1 MEGGRNELCL
11 LCAHIPSLL
20 CVESNMYLN
29 PYYVA
34 RVYYDYLETN
44 VTFVCR
50 YQKVTFLTFFC
61 YVVLMKLQMFAK
73 MPWCYWV
80 TLPKYSS
87 LHSISWII
95 HLTLLKRLLQD
106 FSQVTLYHY
115 VHWNN
120 VWGAL
125 MR

>member
-1 MEGGRNELCL
+1 
-11 LCAHIPSLL
+11 
-20 CVESNMYLN
+20 
-29 PYYVA
+29 
-34 RVYYDYLETN
+34 
-44 VTFVCR
+44 
-50 YQKVTFLTFFC
+50 
-61 YVVLMKLQMFAK
+61 MKLQMFAK

-125 MR
+125 MMTRLCSAFVALIGRFFEPCD